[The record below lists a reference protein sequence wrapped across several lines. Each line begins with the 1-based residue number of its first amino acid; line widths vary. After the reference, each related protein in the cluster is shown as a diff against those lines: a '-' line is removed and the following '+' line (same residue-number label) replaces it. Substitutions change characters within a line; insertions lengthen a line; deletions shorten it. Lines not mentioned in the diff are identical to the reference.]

1 MSEIQQPPAGLTVLD
16 MTSLAMGPLAGQ
28 VLGDYGANV
37 IKVEPPAEDA
47 FRHTLPRRFRH
58 GNLPRLR
65 QVLAA

>member
-1 MSEIQQPPAGLTVLD
+1 MSEIQQPLAGLTVLD

-37 IKVEPPAEDA
+37 IKGEPPAGDA
-47 FRHTLPRRFRH
+47 FRHTPQRRFRH

-65 QVLAA
+65 